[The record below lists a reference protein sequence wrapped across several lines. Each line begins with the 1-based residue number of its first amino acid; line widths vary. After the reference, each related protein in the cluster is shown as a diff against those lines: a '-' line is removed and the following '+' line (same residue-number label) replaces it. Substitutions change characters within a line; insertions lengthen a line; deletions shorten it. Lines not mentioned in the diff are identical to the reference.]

1 MNETYLNCPSCGGA
15 MSAEEYAA
23 VSLNSERCSCGCE
36 DRTACGR
43 TQMVCCCREIPS
55 PAPSPVPTEEEGC
68 CCRRAFRSALRLLCD
83 NEIADLLDF
92 EQTAFIT
99 DNYVAGATVTET
111 ITAATPA
118 DNLVD
123 PLSGIFRRFSPNN
136 RDLLDITA
144 PLNAVPSNATGLTV
158 TQVSLCEL
166 IAVAIQL
173 AEAEAEGDLTA
184 EQVAQRNLRRVS
196 RILSRQLTPCG
207 TDCAGCSCSCP
218 VGEDCCCAAGI
229 LSALA
234 ENNISRRVSL
244 AAGPLLLNGVTLLG
258 HVGNVLVLV
267 NEEDQRFY
275 FVCVNHIQFIA

>member
-1 MNETYLNCPSCGGA
+1 MNQTCLNRPSPGGA
-15 MSAEEYAA
+15 MTAEEYAA
-23 VSLNSERCSCGCE
+23 ALTCGCA
-36 DRTACGR
+36 DRETPA
-43 TQMVCCCREIPS
+43 MVCCCTPVA
-55 PAPSPVPTEEEGC
+55 APCPTPEVEEGC
-68 CCRRAFRSALRLLCD
+68 CCKQAFRAALRLLCD
-83 NEIADLLDF
+83 DEIADLLNFD
-92 EQTAFIT
+92 QTAFIT

-118 DNLVD
+118 DNLVE
-123 PLSGIFRRFSPNN
+123 PLSGIFRRFTPNN

-173 AEAEAEGDLTA
+173 AETDAEGDLTA
-184 EQVAQRNLRRVS
+184 EQVAERNLRRV
-196 RILSRQLTPCG
+196 RRLLSRQLNPCG
-207 TDCAGCSCSCP
+207 TGCAGCACTCP

-234 ENNISRRVSL
+234 DNNISRRVSL
-244 AAGPLLLNGVTLLG
+244 AAGPLMLGGVTLLG

-275 FVCVNHIQFIA
+275 FVCVNHIQFLA

>member
-1 MNETYLNCPSCGGA
+1 MNEYYLNCPSAGGA

-23 VSLNSERCSCGCE
+23 CLNAGHPACGCE
-36 DRTACGR
+36 DRPACNGTR
-43 TQMVCCCREIPS
+43 MVCFCHEASAPS
-55 PAPSPVPTEEEGC
+55 PSPVPPVEEGC
-68 CCRRAFRSALRLLCD
+68 CCKQAFAAALRLLCD
-83 NEIADLLDF
+83 NGIADLLDF

-111 ITAATPA
+111 VTATTPA
-118 DNLVD
+118 DNLVA
-123 PLSGIFRRFSPNN
+123 PLSGIFRRFSPCS

-144 PLNAVPSNATGLTV
+144 PLSAVPATATGLTV

-166 IAVAIQL
+166 VAVAIQL
-173 AEAEAEGDLTA
+173 AAVDAEGDLTA

-196 RILSRQLTPCG
+196 RILSRQLNPCG
-207 TDCAGCSCSCP
+207 TGCAGCSCSCP
-218 VGEDCCCAAGI
+218 VGDDCCCAEGI

-234 ENNISRRVSL
+234 DNNISRRVSL

-258 HVGNVLVLV
+258 HAGNVLVLV

-275 FVCVNHIQFIA
+275 FLCVNHIQFIA